1 MEVDS
6 ESLDTLFAQLHP
18 AKPEGVSRRI
28 ERELHYSKQ
37 RKQECLGSYSHPV
50 MATALATS
58 SFSHVVDQQFLYELQ
73 VFSSE
78 MDFTAAVNCLP
89 CGIPELDAQMDDGMG
104 VLHLRCLHA
113 KCLVPDRKR
122 VIPWRGRSP
131 PLDDRAQVAIATCA
145 VRAHFKKIHSVALP
159 LGDFPEICQAAV
171 RNTKAVKGNM
181 EAFEKVGYM

>member
-6 ESLDTLFAQLHP
+6 EPLDILFAQLHP
-18 AKPEGVSRRI
+18 ASKLEGFSRHI

-58 SFSHVVDQQFLYELQ
+58 SFSHVVDPQFLYELQ

-89 CGIPELDAQMDDGMG
+89 CGIPELDAQTDGGMG

-131 PLDDRAQVAIATCA
+131 RLGDRAQVAIATCA
-145 VRAHFKKIHSVALP
+145 VRAHFKKIHSVVLP

-181 EAFEKVGYM
+181 EAFEKVG